1 MIGPSSSV
9 RRVSALRIFRHRP
22 IREVSR
28 SPLFIISA
36 LSLTLL
42 LFCRSASAQER
53 GPEKASPGG
62 SPEPVI
68 SLQDALER
76 ARTNNQSLQFAR
88 LSTALAREDRIQ
100 AKAGLLPS
108 LNYGNQ
114 YIYTQGNGTPSG
126 VFVSNDGVHVYNS
139 QGNIHEDVFSYG
151 RLIEYR
157 RVALAQAI
165 TAAKAEIVAR
175 GLAATVVQSYYAL
188 VVAQRRNINAQQSR
202 EEAQRFLDITE
213 KLETGGEVARSD
225 VIKARILLQ
234 QRQRDVQDAQLAIE
248 TGKIGLSVLIFPD
261 LNLAF
266 TVIDDL
272 NTSEPLGSF
281 DEIRAL
287 ASARSPELRAAQL
300 TLKQESL
307 GRQEARTAYLPS
319 FSFDYWYG
327 INANHFA
334 TYSGERQNLGY
345 SAQASLIF
353 PLWNWGVTRSKIRQA
368 ELRENQARLELT
380 QAQKQLLS
388 DLGSFY
394 AQARSALEQ
403 LDSLRNSLAL
413 ATESLRLTLL
423 RYQAGE
429 ISVLEVVDAQASLT
443 QARNANDDGLSRY
456 RVALANLQSLTGT
469 L

>member
-62 SPEPVI
+62 SPETAI